1 MFSKYLPRMSSSW
14 PDKFRQYRTQIVG
27 STIYDRTSKEKEKS
41 IFKGIS
47 NILPFKQTHNQ
58 QATNEKIVV
67 CFVIPRKKQKLQI
80 KKRATKS
87 RGVSKRPINPK
98 LPASKIYCLI
108 VQKSPD

>member
-14 PDKFRQYRTQIVG
+14 SDEFPQYRTQIVG
-27 STIYDRTSKEKEKS
+27 STIYDRTSKEKEKK

-67 CFVIPRKKQKLQI
+67 CFVIPFKKQKLQI

-87 RGVSKRPINPK
+87 RGRDERPINKK
-98 LPASKIYCLI
+98 LLTIKLYYLT
-108 VQKSPD
+108 VQQSPD